1 MKKISLSLLIAFIIC
16 SFSLKASDGEVQ
28 LIAVHIGNLD
38 NMSVLDKTA
47 FPDFEF
53 YSNDASLIKYSET
66 QKMIGNPKY
75 LMGWYGEIPEK
86 MGFSANYRGELG
98 KGYSSPSAI
107 GALYVIDPENTIG
120 YQTKPNNRSNI
131 DTREIISLV
140 KKYKKGKYS
149 SKLKV
154 SKQQYIKE
162 SAIGEL
168 EQTKGASIDK
178 DGEGIVGWEVPD
190 ITIKN
195 ENGEAKSLKEIVNGK
210 TTILVFFTLN
220 GVHWKKGDAKGEI
233 EKEWDGH
240 KLLAPKDSPFEKQA
254 MEGDYETKSEAKK
267 GFAKAMF
274 KQAVG
279 SSDADLAKLVILDK
293 EELSQTERIEA
304 YTNAVEFITLIQD
317 IAKDLKK

>member
-1 MKKISLSLLIAFIIC
+1 MKKISVLFLFTFIIC
-16 SFSLKASDGEVQ
+16 SFSIKASDGEVQ

-53 YSNDASLIKYSET
+53 YSNDASLISYSEN
-66 QKMIGNPKY
+66 QKMMGNPKY
-75 LMGWYGEIPEK
+75 LMGWYGEVPEK
-86 MGFSANYRGELG
+86 MGFAANYRGELG
-98 KGYSSPSAI
+98 KGYSLPYATGAI
-107 GALYVIDPENTIG
+107 YVIDPENTVG
-120 YQTKPNNRSNI
+120 YQIQPNSRMTI
-131 DTREIISLV
+131 DTREITSLV

-149 SKLKV
+149 SKLKA

-178 DGEGIVGWEVPD
+178 NGEGILGWEVPD
-190 ITIKN
+190 ITIKS
-195 ENGEAKSLKEIVNGK
+195 ENGESKTLKEVVNGK
-210 TTILVFFTLN
+210 TTILVFYTLN
-220 GVHWKKGDAKGEI
+220 GAHWKKGNAKGEI
-233 EKEWDGH
+233 EKEWDGQ

-254 MEGDYETKSEAKK
+254 MEGDYETKAEAKK

-274 KQAVG
+274 KQAVS
-279 SSDADLAKLVILDK
+279 SSDNGLAKLIILDK

-304 YTNAVEFITLIQD
+304 YTQAVKLITLIQD